1 MSVRKPN
8 ASNRHWPTALSVVAG
23 LAIFSSLAHAAPIL
37 TGDIV
42 FSATPP
48 TSVQLGATESATTL
62 TGPAVGTADALLFQ
76 ELSQFLLPSQI
87 YADVT
92 SPTVVSSGTGA
103 TPGSIAAGT
112 LVNSFFFHLD
122 DDDNT
127 MVSRVKVFSISTIT
141 FETDILGVIL
151 FDSSLDAT
159 DPVLGAPGTLYPAS
173 GIEFRGLTEVDA
185 GDDLFELSA
194 DNRTLQITART
205 NFGSVD
211 QMRIITVSAVPVPA
225 AVWLFG
231 TALIGFIGMSR
242 RRKVA

>member
-23 LAIFSSLAHAAPIL
+23 LAIFSSLAHASPIL

-62 TGPAVGTADALLFQ
+62 TGPAEGTADALLFQ

-103 TPGSIAAGT
+103 TPRSISAGT
-112 LVNSFFFHLD
+112 FVNSLLFNLD

-127 MVSRVKVFSISTIT
+127 KDSRVNVF
-141 FETDILGVIL
+141 
-151 FDSSLDAT
+151 
-159 DPVLGAPGTLYPAS
+159 
-173 GIEFRGLTEVDA
+173 
-185 GDDLFELSA
+185 
-194 DNRTLQITART
+194 
-205 NFGSVD
+205 
-211 QMRIITVSAVPVPA
+211 
-225 AVWLFG
+225 
-231 TALIGFIGMSR
+231 
-242 RRKVA
+242 